1 MELQLSEKEGKFYL
15 DTGALETAIREGT
28 VQALKS
34 EVRSALE
41 IEKQA
46 IFNNS
51 DGNIMD
57 REGKTV
63 VDTSYFNKSYSDKRG
78 GQVDGATLGKTLVAS
93 GGPFLK
99 LSPVMQKFAEHCKQK
114 FSGDFNLR
122 EWNKE
127 VVDWNKKVDAPM
139 AGMTTIDA
147 GALVPIEFLATVIE
161 FAIAQSLILP
171 KLWRIPM
178 GSMTTRIP
186 QLSQSAGS
194 YFGGVV
200 LYHPD
205 ELIAKKITEPSLTYK
220 EFTAKKL
227 IGLCPLSDELI
238 MDSAINIIN
247 YITGVFVRAFQYK
260 TEGEVISG
268 TGLLGQMTGIL
279 ADLLINVVARTTVNQ
294 IKYEDI
300 LNLESSIDE
309 NFVNLT
315 WLSRRAILN
324 NLRKQK
330 DTVGQPVYRDLW
342 PMNQFPSILD
352 YPVIKTR
359 NVPVLGKKGDVI
371 LGDLG
376 FYMWAVRQDMTID
389 LSKERYF
396 EYDATAIRFV
406 MRQDG
411 QPGVSIAF
419 AVLDSTPE
427 S

>member
-1 MELQLSEKEGKFYL
+1 METQLVEKEGKFYL
-15 DTGALETAIREGT
+15 NTEALETAIREGT
-28 VQALKS
+28 IQAVKN
-34 EVRSALE
+34 EVKTALE
-41 IEKQA
+41 VEKRE
-46 IFNNS
+46 IFTGG
-51 DGNIMD
+51 DKDIMD

-63 VDTSYFNKSYSDKRG
+63 VDTSYFRKDYSSRRG
-78 GQVDGATLGKTLVAS
+78 GQVDGATLGKALVAS

-99 LSPVMQKFAEHCKQK
+99 LSPVMQKFAENCKQK

-127 VVDWNKKVDAPM
+127 VTDWNQKQPM

-161 FAIAQSLILP
+161 FAIAQSQILP

-186 QLSQSAGS
+186 QLAQSAGS

-205 ELIAKKITEPSLTYK
+205 ELIAKTITEPTLSYR
-220 EFTAKKL
+220 EFMAKKL

-247 YITGVFVRAFQYK
+247 YITGVFVRAFQYR
-260 TEGEVISG
+260 TEGEVIAG

-279 ADLLINVVARTTVNQ
+279 TDPLINIVARVTANQ
-294 IKYEDI
+294 VKYEDI

-315 WLSRRAILN
+315 WLSRRATLN
-324 NLRKQK
+324 ALRKQK

-342 PMNQFPSILD
+342 PMNQVPSILD

-359 NVPVLGKKGDVI
+359 NVPVLGARGDII

-396 EYDATAIRFV
+396 EYDATALRFV

-419 AVLDSTPE
+419 AILDAAQPS

>member
-1 MELQLSEKEGKFYL
+1 LLEKEGKFTL
-15 DTGALETAIREGT
+15 DTGALEKAIREGT
-28 VQALKS
+28 IKAIKD
-34 EVRSALE
+34 EVKSALE
-41 IEKQA
+41 VEKQE
-46 IFNNS
+46 IFTGG
-51 DGNIMD
+51 DGNLMD
-57 REGKTV
+57 KEGKTV
-63 VDTSYFNKSYSDKRG
+63 IDTSYFCKDYSGRKG
-78 GQVDGATLGKTLVAS
+78 GQVDGATLGKMLISS

-114 FSGDFNLR
+114 FNSPFGLQD
-122 EWNKE
+122 WNKE
-127 VVDWNKKVDAPM
+127 VMDWNKKDTM
-139 AGMTTIDA
+139 EGLTTTDA
-147 GALVPIEFLATVIE
+147 GALVPIEFLAVVIE
-161 FAIAQSLILP
+161 FAIAQSAILP

-194 YFGGVV
+194 YFGGIV

-205 ELIAKKITEPSLTYK
+205 ELTTKKITEPSLTYK

-227 IGLCPLSDELI
+227 IGLCPLSDELV
-238 MDSAINIIN
+238 MDSAISIIN

-260 TEGEVISG
+260 TESEVIAG

-279 ADLLINVVARTTVNQ
+279 SDGAINIVGRTTNLQV
-294 IKYEDI
+294 KYDDI
-300 LNLESSIDE
+300 LNLESAIDE

-315 WLSRRAILN
+315 WLSRRATLN
-324 NLRKQK
+324 YLRKQK
-330 DTVGQPVYRDLW
+330 DTVGQPVYRDIY
-342 PMNQFPSILD
+342 PMGQTPTILD
-352 YPVIKTR
+352 YPIVKTR
-359 NVPVLGKKGDVI
+359 NVPALGLMGDII
-371 LGDLG
+371 LGDLS
-376 FYMWAVRQDMTID
+376 FYMWAVRQEMTID

-411 QPGVSIAF
+411 KPGVSIAF

>member
-1 MELQLSEKEGKFYL
+1 MELQLVEKDSKFYL
-15 DTGALETAIREGT
+15 DTGALEKAIREGT
-28 VQALKS
+28 VQAIKD
-34 EVRSALE
+34 EVKSALDVEKKE
-41 IEKQA
+41 I
-46 IFNNS
+46 FTGG
-51 DGNIMD
+51 DGNLMD
-57 REGKTV
+57 KEGKTV
-63 VDTSYFNKSYSDKRG
+63 VDTSYFYKDYSTKRG
-78 GQVDGATLGKTLVAS
+78 GQVDGATLGKMLISS

-114 FSGDFNLR
+114 FSSPFGLQD
-122 EWNKE
+122 WNKE
-127 VVDWNKKVDAPM
+127 VMDWNKKGTM
-139 AGMTTIDA
+139 GGLTTTDA
-147 GALVPIEFLATVIE
+147 GALVPIEFLAVVIE
-161 FAIAQSLILP
+161 FAIAQSAILP

-194 YFGGVV
+194 YFGGIV

-205 ELIAKKITEPSLTYK
+205 ELTSKTITEPSLTYK

-227 IGLCPLSDELI
+227 IGLCPLSDELV
-238 MDSAINIIN
+238 MDSAISIIN

-260 TEGEVISG
+260 TESEVIAG

-279 ADLLINVVARTTVNQ
+279 SDGAINIVGRTTNLQV
-294 IKYEDI
+294 KYDDI
-300 LNLESSIDE
+300 LNLESAIDE

-315 WLSRRAILN
+315 WLSRRATLN
-324 NLRKQK
+324 YLRKQK
-330 DTVGQPVYRDLW
+330 DTVGQPVYRDIY
-342 PMNQFPSILD
+342 PMGQTPTILD
-352 YPVIKTR
+352 YPIVKTR
-359 NVPVLGKKGDVI
+359 NVPALGLMGDII
-371 LGDLG
+371 LGDLS
-376 FYMWAVRQDMTID
+376 FYMWAVRQEMTID

-411 QPGVSIAF
+411 KPGVSIAF

>member
-28 VQALKS
+28 VQAIKS
-34 EVRSALE
+34 EVKSALDV
-41 IEKQA
+41 EKQQ
-46 IFNNS
+46 IFTGG
-51 DGNIMD
+51 DGDIMD
-57 REGKTV
+57 KEGKTV
-63 VDTSYFNKSYSDKRG
+63 VDTSYFYKDFSNKRG
-78 GQVDGATLGKTLVAS
+78 GQVDGITLGKMLVAS

-114 FSGDFNLR
+114 FSSPFALAD
-122 EWNKE
+122 WNKE
-127 VVDWNKKVDAPM
+127 VMDWNKKQTM
-139 AGMTTIDA
+139 GGLTTTDA
-147 GALVPIEFLATVIE
+147 GALVPIEFLAVVIE
-161 FAIAQSLILP
+161 FATAQSQILP

-194 YFGGVV
+194 YFGGIV

-205 ELIAKKITEPSLTYK
+205 ELTAKTITEPSLTYK

-238 MDSAINIIN
+238 MDSAISIIN

-260 TEGEVISG
+260 IESEVVTG

-279 ADLLINVVARTTVNQ
+279 SDNSINLVSRTTNLQV
-294 IKYEDI
+294 KYEDI
-300 LNLESSIDE
+300 LNLESALDE
-309 NFVNLT
+309 NFVDLT
-315 WLSRRAILN
+315 WLTRRATVN
-324 NLRKQK
+324 HLRKQK
-330 DTVGQPVYRDLW
+330 DTVGQPVYRDL
-342 PMNQFPSILD
+342 PPYGGQALPILD
-352 YPVIKTR
+352 YPVVKTR
-359 NVPVLGKKGDVI
+359 NIPALGLKGDII

-376 FYMWAVRQDMTID
+376 FYMWAVRQEMTID

-406 MRQDG
+406 MRMDG
-411 QPGVSIAF
+411 KPGVSVAF
-419 AVLDSTPE
+419 AALRSTPA